1 MCTHTHT
8 QISTRAVSSPLNESS
23 HEPLLLLF
31 VELLYPAPGQ
41 LQVVIRSMWLI
52 VQVHTGDSF
61 FGHRPLYLCPLVPF
75 VKRCYGDNL
84 WPHVQRRLQ
93 GRLVVTAVDP
103 VAGVVVVP
111 RPDAGVDVARSHA
124 GDEDEIV
131 AVTEGLDGLPVL
143 VRRAK

>member
-1 MCTHTHT
+1 M
-8 QISTRAVSSPLNESS
+8 
-23 HEPLLLLF
+23 LLLF
-31 VELLYPAPGQ
+31 IELLRPAPGQ

-61 FGHRPLYLCPLVPF
+61 FGHCPLYLRALVPF
-75 VKRCYGDNL
+75 VKRRYGDNL

-111 RPDAGVDVARSHA
+111 RPDAGVDVAGSHT

-143 VRRAK
+143 V